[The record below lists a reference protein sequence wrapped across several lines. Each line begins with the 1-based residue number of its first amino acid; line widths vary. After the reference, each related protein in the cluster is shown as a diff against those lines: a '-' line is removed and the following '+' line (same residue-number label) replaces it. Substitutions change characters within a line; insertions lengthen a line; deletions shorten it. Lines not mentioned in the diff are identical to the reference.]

1 MRDPGLRLPLSA
13 LRTFEAAARRLSFK
27 EAADELK
34 VSPTSVSNHIRQLE
48 HDWQCRLF
56 VRKTR
61 QVVLTDTGR
70 SLARVVSRAFDDI
83 RAEVEVHISNP
94 RKTVTVAIGPIFGA
108 RWLIPRLSRFRQQH
122 PKIDLVLHHGPRIT
136 SAEHLA
142 TTIAVDWGSGDWT
155 GLEATRL
162 LDIVYL
168 PVVSPSLLKER
179 GGLKTPADLARYPVI
194 HQHDRSEWR
203 AWLKLVGHGGLR
215 FAEETVVVDSNVV
228 TQAALD
234 GQGVALGIFPFIQSE
249 VNAGRLACP
258 FATELH
264 PARSYYLLTRLGAQR
279 TAEVKAV
286 CAWFEAEAAAMAR

>member
-1 MRDPGLRLPLSA
+1 MRDLGLRLPLSA

-48 HDWQCRLF
+48 RDWQCRLF

-83 RAEVEVHISNP
+83 RAEVEAHISAP
-94 RKTVTVAIGPIFGA
+94 RKTVTVAVGPIFGA
-108 RWLIPRLSRFRQQH
+108 RWLIPRLRRFRKQN

-142 TTIAVDWGSGDWT
+142 ANVAVDWGSGDWT

-162 LDIVYL
+162 MEIVYI
-168 PVVSPSLLKER
+168 PVVSPTLLKER
-179 GGLKTPADLARYPVI
+179 GGIKTPADLARYPII

-203 AWLKLVGHGGLR
+203 AWLKLVGHDNLR
-215 FAEETVVVDSNVV
+215 FAEETVVIDSNVV

-249 VNAGRLACP
+249 VNARRLIRP
-258 FATELH
+258 FATELR
-264 PARSYYLLTRLGAQR
+264 PARSYYLLTRPGARR
-279 TAEVKAV
+279 TAEIKAV
-286 CAWFEAEAAAMAR
+286 CVWFEAEAAATAR